1 VVVYRRSARPRF
13 ILLLLVLT
21 AATIIT
27 LDYRGDTSG
36 LVHRAKV
43 DARDLFAP
51 VQSAADRV
59 LRPVG
64 NFFEG
69 VVHYGD
75 LRSENARLREENSQL
90 RGEALQNADAARE
103 NRSLHDQL
111 GIGFAGDIPRVYA
124 RVVGASLSN
133 FEVTVQIDRGRD
145 GGVDR
150 GMAVVSGAGLVG
162 KVVEAA
168 RTRSTVLLLTDPTFN
183 VGVRMAGTGDVGVA
197 AGTGSPSR
205 LRVDLVDPGTQVNA
219 GDVVVTSGL
228 QQSAF
233 PPGIP
238 VGQVVSARLRPGA
251 LQQDVELS
259 PLVDLRR
266 LEFLTVLQWAPHP

>member
-36 LVHRAKV
+36 LVHRAKG

-75 LRSENARLREENSQL
+75 LRSENARLREENAQL
-90 RGEALQNADAARE
+90 RGEALQSADSARE

-150 GMAVVSGAGLVG
+150 GMPVVSGAGLVG
-162 KVVEAA
+162 KVIEAA

-183 VGVRMAGTGDVGVA
+183 VGVRLAGTGDVGVA
-197 AGTGSPSR
+197 AGTGAPSR

-251 LQQDVELS
+251 LQRDVELS
-259 PLVDLRR
+259 PLVDPRR